1 LNIVTVAAIATCTR
15 KQKALLDTDILSD
28 HVSALMRIPLNK
40 NTISKG
46 LPEHCSTGGGVALH
60 DEAPAGGTQA
70 ISRSNSH
77 GLGLEG
83 AEGGALWTTEDE
95 GAESGTCGAVGN
107 GVDCGSSSGWVGA
120 RAGAPVVA
128 VVGSDTW
135 GVDATCVGSGTRAGA
150 PVGGGGVGGGGVE
163 SGNCGVDG
171 SWNIDGALVGAEV
184 GKIGGRGY
192 PAVKLVNSVALH
204 STPVDET
211 ALSVIKRL

>member
-15 KQKALLDTDILSD
+15 KQKELLDTDILSY
-28 HVSALMRIPLNK
+28 HVSALICIPLNK
-40 NTISKG
+40 KTISKG

-60 DEAPAGGTQA
+60 DEAPVGGTQA

-83 AEGGALWTTEDE
+83 AVGRALWTTEDE

-120 RAGAPVVA
+120 RGGAPVGG
-128 VVGSDTW
+128 VVGSGTC
-135 GVDATCVGSGTRAGA
+135 GVDATCVGSGARAGA
-150 PVGGGGVGGGGVE
+150 PVGGGGLE
-163 SGNCGVDG
+163 SGTCGVDG